1 MQSCQWLN
9 NLTAVDQPPFD
20 FENIDFVDHPAF
32 ERTSEHEDI
41 SKELTA
47 LLARDFRSTCAMI
60 DEYIDRAARPGVLA
74 SIRRRAT
81 RFLSKSKKA
90 PSFGDFCQSPEFS
103 SLRKSL
109 VRVQHAVTER
119 LLERESSVFSKQF
132 ARLELEIFR
141 LLFYSS
147 LKASNLPLVNEQKLD
162 TEQTQQSANLSRNGI
177 INASLADTAKQR
189 LQSVLAPYLESVQR
203 EPSDPR
209 EIGKYDRAVY
219 FSATEHVEI
228 YQTLDKLFL
237 NEGIYALATSYTGLA
252 MNLNS
257 VVLHQARHGDEHIY
271 QTFNDRKYTSK
282 TINMHFDPKYG
293 LIKLIIYINEPGQ
306 KDGPFT
312 YIPGSNHFDIDTLFK
327 AAAKANSVTNYLQT
341 EDERSTF
348 IKLPRQMR
356 CNAIFGSMLTDA
368 SPESPHVL
376 ASEVKLTAAD
386 YGDLFVFDPNGMH
399 RGGICEPG
407 GERFALQV
415 ILRPTVRG
423 KFVEGL

>member
-20 FENIDFVDHPAF
+20 FETIDFIGHPAF
-32 ERTSEHEDI
+32 EKTPEQEKTSDD
-41 SKELTA
+41 LTA
-47 LLARDFRSTCAMI
+47 LLAREFRSTCTMI
-60 DEYIDRAARPGVLA
+60 DEYIDRAARPGVLT
-74 SIRRRAT
+74 SMRQRAT
-81 RFLSKSKKA
+81 RLFTKSKKA
-90 PSFGDFCQSPEFS
+90 PSFGDFCQSSEFTT
-103 SLRKSL
+103 LRKSL
-109 VRVQHAVTER
+109 GRVQNAVSER
-119 LLERESSVFSKQF
+119 LLESESPVFSKQF
-132 ARLELEIFR
+132 NRLELEIFR

-147 LKASNLPLVNEQKLD
+147 LKASDLDLGIEPKLD
-162 TEQTQQSANLSRNGI
+162 TGQAQQAANLKRNGI

-189 LQSVLAPYLESVQR
+189 LKAVLAPYLESVQR

-219 FSATEHVEI
+219 FSAKEHGEI
-228 YQTLDKLFL
+228 YQTLDELFL
-237 NEGIYALATSYTGLA
+237 TEGIYALATSYTGLA
-252 MNLNS
+252 MSLNS

-271 QTFNDRKYTSK
+271 QTFNDRKYTPK

-293 LIKLIIYINEPGQ
+293 LIKLIIYINKPGQ
-306 KDGPFT
+306 NDGPFT
-312 YIPGSNHFDIDTLFK
+312 YIPGSNNFEIDTLFK

-376 ASEVKLTAAD
+376 ASEIKLTAAD